1 MPIQQ
6 FFNKKSA
13 EQKAAER
20 KAAINRINRH
30 GTNEFFNAVES
41 NRLDEVAKLL
51 REGADINART
61 TARGFISNM
70 TVSIPYGV
78 GASPLHAAC
87 LLGSQDIVTF
97 LIGRGAGVNAKDE
110 AGHTP
115 LDYAILSHSYYQASL
130 ERKEASK
137 FSFKFSVNK
146 AASRVSQFENV
157 ITQLIAHGAKPGMFE
172 MPEKFRPVE
181 KDKDLP
187 PAPPLP

>member
-1 MPIQQ
+1 MQQ

-20 KAAINRINRH
+20 KAAINRVNRH
-30 GTNEFFNAVES
+30 GTNAFFNAVES

-70 TVSIPYGV
+70 TVSVPYGV
-78 GASPLHAAC
+78 GATPLHAAC
-87 LLGSQDIVTF
+87 LLGSGDIVSF

-115 LDYAILSHSYYQASL
+115 LDYAILSHSYYQAAL

-137 FSFKFSVNK
+137 FSLKYSVNK

-157 ITQLIAHGAKPGMFE
+157 ITQLLAHGAKPGMFE
-172 MPEKFRPVE
+172 MPEKFHPAE
-181 KDKDLP
+181 KDLP